1 MLVIETR
8 KDNFEG
14 HPITS
19 ASLHTR
25 DKASWCYDRIEVR
38 AKLPAGRGMW
48 PAIWMLGINPG
59 ERRDSREPNLLLI
72 GPAIRPGCA

>member
-19 ASLHTR
+19 ASLRTR
-25 DKASWCYDRIEVR
+25 GKASWLYGRIEVR
-38 AKLPAGRGMW
+38 AKLPTGKGMW

-59 ERRDSREPNLLLI
+59 TVA
-72 GPAIRPGCA
+72 GPPAARSTSWRTSASTR